1 MILSNRKVTSLGA
14 TAGALGVIEQRGDL
28 ISDTPN
34 RSFQVGFLGI
44 VKRRVQANMLDGIG
58 EI

>member
-1 MILSNRKVTSLGA
+1 MILSNRKVTLLGA
-14 TAGALGVIEQRGDL
+14 TTGALGVIEQRGDL

-34 RSFQVGFLGI
+34 RSFQVDFLGI
-44 VKRRVQANMLDGIG
+44 VKRRVQSAMLDGIG